1 MAWIVV
7 LLLLT
12 LIFFGMPI
20 GFSLMIAA
28 VIAMA
33 VSDIDLIMAPIQ
45 LFSGVNKVVL
55 LAIPLFIF
63 MGELMG
69 ATSISDRIIALARAL
84 VGWMRGGLA
93 HVNVVTSMFMAEM
106 SGSAVADAA
115 VMSKIFVPSMEKQG
129 YPKSFAASVTATSA
143 TLGII
148 IPPSI
153 PMVLYGVTTNTSIK
167 DLFIAGIIP
176 GLLLGGAFM
185 ITSYIFARR
194 ENHPVDERFE
204 LRRLGLAFAG
214 AAVPL
219 LIPLLVV
226 GGLIGGFVTPTEA
239 SALGAA
245 AALFYGWVLRRDLT
259 AKKVYAL
266 TAVTVRQTS
275 VVMMIIAGSAVLGQ
289 YLANEQIPQAIASGL
304 GGLTESFI
312 LRMLLINGFLLLLGM
327 FLHASAA
334 IIVVVPML
342 LPLSQQMGQMGRV
355 DGCFA
360 ERVRG
365 LERALAG
372 LEHGRGRD
380 ADLGV
385 RQYKVG
391 CRQGRGG
398 GDLIADAGDE
408 GRFADPADR
417 HVGPQVQGQGAHF
430 GFGQG
435 DAPKPA

>member
-1 MAWIVV
+1 MAWIVIG
-7 LLLLT
+7 LLLA
-12 LIFFGMPI
+12 LIAIGMPI
-20 GFSLMIAA
+20 GFALMIAA
-28 VIAMA
+28 AIAMA
-33 VSDIDLIMAPIQ
+33 LTGIDLIMAPIQ
-45 LFSGVNKVVL
+45 MFSGVNKVVL

-129 YPKSFAASVTATSA
+129 YPKTFAAAVTATSA

-176 GLLLGGAFM
+176 GILLGGAFM
-185 ITSYIFARR
+185 VTSYIFARR
-194 ENHPVDERFE
+194 EGHPVDARFE
-204 LRRLGLAFAG
+204 WPRLGTALR
-214 AAVPL
+214 AALVPL
-219 LIPLLVV
+219 MIPVLVV

-239 SALGAA
+239 AALGAV
-245 AALFYGWVLRRDLT
+245 AALFFGWVMQRDLNLRT
-259 AKKVYAL
+259 VYEIAG
-266 TAVTVRQTS
+266 TTVRQTS

-289 YLANEQIPQAIASGL
+289 FLANEQIPQKIAEGL
-304 GGLTESFI
+304 GGITDDYV
-312 LRMLLINGFLLLLGM
+312 LRMLLINVFLLFLGM

-342 LPLSQQMGQMGRV
+342 LPLSREMG
-355 DGCFA
+355 
-360 ERVRG
+360 
-365 LERALAG
+365 
-372 LEHGRGRD
+372 
-380 ADLGV
+380 
-385 RQYKVG
+385 
-391 CRQGRGG
+391 
-398 GDLIADAGDE
+398 I
-408 GRFADPADR
+408 DP
-417 HVGPQVQGQGAHF
+417 VHF
-430 GFGQG
+430 GVIVCLNLGIGQQTPPVASVLLTVCSATG
-435 DAPKPA
+435 LRIEQVMGYCKWFILAMFVTLMIVSFSPWTATGLL